1 MSRPELGV
9 GAVGVM
15 LHLFLFSSLACLLRG
30 ASLSEHCLRAVARTS
45 SSSFIIRAFLSSCAA
60 SLVVTLRRGEPVAV
74 ELLLLDLEKDLLLL
88 LWLLGVGDLE

>member
-1 MSRPELGV
+1 MSRPERGV
-9 GAVGVM
+9 EAGGGDAAFVFFPG
-15 LHLFLFSSLACLLRG
+15 LLLRA

-45 SSSFIIRAFLSSCAA
+45 SNSFIIRAFLSSSAV